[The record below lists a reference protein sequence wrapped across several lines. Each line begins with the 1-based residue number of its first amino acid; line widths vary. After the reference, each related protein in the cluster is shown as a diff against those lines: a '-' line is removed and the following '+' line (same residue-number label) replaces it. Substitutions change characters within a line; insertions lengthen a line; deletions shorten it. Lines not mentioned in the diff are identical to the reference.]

1 MYISYYKS
9 PVGELIVK
17 TDDDALLYLGF
28 GGDEN
33 TRLCGATLF
42 SKEGKGPIVDKLF
55 AHLDEYFAGSRREFD
70 VPIKMFG
77 TTFQMAV
84 WAGLLQIPY
93 GKTVSYGQLAAMIG
107 KPKSARAVG
116 GANHVNPISIIVPCH
131 RVIGADGSLTG
142 YGGGL
147 EMKEYLLKLEMS

>member
-1 MYISYYKS
+1 MYVNYYKS
-9 PVGELIVK
+9 PVGDLLVK
-17 TDDDALLYLGF
+17 TDDDAVLYLGF
-28 GGDEN
+28 A
-33 TRLCGATLF
+33 GANPPITTATSPF
-42 SKEGKGPIVDKLF
+42 SKGDKGVASELF
-55 AHLDEYFAGSRREFD
+55 KQLDEYFAGSRREFD

-93 GKTVSYGQLAAMIG
+93 GKTISYGQLAAMIG

-131 RVIGADGSLTG
+131 RVIGANGSLTG

-147 EMKEYLLKLEMS
+147 EIKKLLLNLEQ

>member
-1 MYISYYKS
+1 MI
-9 PVGELIVK
+9 IK

-28 GGDEN
+28 CGGEAAPPP
-33 TRLCGATLF
+33 RGA
-42 SKEGKGPIVDKLF
+42 SSCEGPVAKRVF
-55 AHLDEYFAGSRREFD
+55 AQLDEYFAGERREFD
-70 VPIKMFG
+70 LPLKMFG

-93 GKTVSYGQLAAMIG
+93 GQTVSYGQLAAMIG
-107 KPKSARAVG
+107 KPKASRAVG

-131 RVIGADGSLTG
+131 RVIGAGGSLTG

-147 EMKEYLLKLEMS
+147 EMKRFLLELER